1 MLRRT
6 FLTAIAG
13 VIAAPAVVRAQSKKF
28 DGIVLNINGYGGDY
42 DRLLNEYVAKPLRER
57 TGLQVKYQPGQASA
71 AVAKLIASKDNPPFD
86 LIMADSPNMPDIIAN
101 DLVEKATEA
110 EVKNIAKLK
119 PSVREFG
126 DYGVPY
132 LTNAIVLA
140 CNSKYVKQPLSSYN
154 DLARADLKGKLALIS
169 PENTGGLLTLLGIG
183 AATGGDVNNLA
194 PAFSFLNSIKA
205 NVATISPATTNL
217 AQLYQQEEVWAGP
230 FWDGRTYSI
239 RQGGTPL
246 TTILPKEGVF
256 GLLNYVSPVK
266 NSKNREAALAYID
279 QALSDEAVGPMVE
292 FFRYS
297 PVTKISVSDAVG
309 KDLVFKGDTLDGFK
323 KVDWEKVAK
332 SRSLW
337 SEEFNKAMR

>member
-1 MLRRT
+1 MYRRT
-6 FLTAIAG
+6 FLSAVAAI
-13 VIAAPAVVRAQSKKF
+13 IAAPAIVRAQSKKF
-28 DGIVLNINGYGGDY
+28 DGIVLNINGYGGDW
-42 DRLLNEYVAKPLRER
+42 DRLLNEYVAKPLRKR

-86 LIMADSPNMPDIIAN
+86 IIMADSPNMPDIIAN
-101 DLVEKATEA
+101 DVVEKITEA
-110 EVKNIAKLK
+110 EVKNLAKLK
-119 PSVREFG
+119 PAVREFG
-126 DYGVPY
+126 AYGVPY
-132 LTNAIVLA
+132 LTNAIILA
-140 CNSKYVKQPLSSYN
+140 CNSRYVKQPLSSYS

-183 AATGGDVNNLA
+183 AATGGDVDHLA
-194 PAFSFLNSIKA
+194 PAFSFLSAIRA
-205 NVATISPATTNL
+205 NVATTSPATTNL

-239 RQGGTPL
+239 RQSGTPL
-246 TTILPKEGVF
+246 ATILPKEGVF
-256 GLLNYVSPVK
+256 GLLNYLNLVK

-279 QALSDEAVGPMVE
+279 QQLSDEAIAPMVE

-297 PVTKISVSDAVG
+297 PVTKIAISDAVG
-309 KDLVFKGDTLDGFK
+309 KDLVFKGDALDGFK

-337 SEEFNKAMR
+337 SEEFNKAIR